1 MAGTAM
7 PMGTGGMTEAASG
20 GRWAAQP
27 RRLLGAAWSAACG
40 KRPHPPIGQRPFRA
54 ASERAFAVFGRWKP
68 LFALKPLHVD
78 AVFADFRPKGA
89 RIEAEEFGGAVPP
102 GDFAVGAVER
112 LNDVADG
119 DLVECLEWFRMAL
132 FAVRLLP
139 ALWKRDVKCPLA
151 GMFGKDIQEI
161 IGKDGLE
168 AGTNVEMFLRV
179 VVHAY

>member
-7 PMGTGGMTEAASG
+7 PLGTGGMTEAASG

-27 RRLLGAAWSAACG
+27 RRLLGAAWSGRMWKAPAP
-40 KRPHPPIGQRPFRA
+40 PHRAKAFR

-139 ALWKRDVKCPLA
+139 ALWGRGVKCAIA

>member
-1 MAGTAM
+1 M
-7 PMGTGGMTEAASG
+7 P
-20 GRWAAQP
+20 
-27 RRLLGAAWSAACG
+27 
-40 KRPHPPIGQRPFRA
+40 
-54 ASERAFAVFGRWKP
+54 VFGRWKP

-119 DLVECLEWFRMAL
+119 DLVECLEWFCMAL

-139 ALWKRDVKCPLA
+139 PFGGGASNARSPECSERIFRKLSVKT
-151 GMFGKDIQEI
+151 GWRQEQ
-161 IGKDGLE
+161 
-168 AGTNVEMFLRV
+168 TSRCSCV
-179 VVHAY
+179 